1 MKIKNFQQNKYKI
14 VAEQKQKIMEGKEN
28 ELSKNEERLRNY
40 ENRLI
45 LAEKIKELI
54 LEKYQN
60 SN

>member
-28 ELSKNEERLRNY
+28 ELSKNKERLRNY